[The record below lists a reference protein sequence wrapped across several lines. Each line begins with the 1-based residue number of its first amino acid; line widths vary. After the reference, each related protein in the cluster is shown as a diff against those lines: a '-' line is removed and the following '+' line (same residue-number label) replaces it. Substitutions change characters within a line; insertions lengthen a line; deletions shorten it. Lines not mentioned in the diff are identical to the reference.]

1 MMNKLL
7 NGLSLHVKCTSA
19 ERVTMEIVFPFL
31 ICKISHEDFKIGI
44 VKNDLFNSDSF

>member
-1 MMNKLL
+1 MLSVPQLK
-7 NGLSLHVKCTSA
+7 GLHLQF
-19 ERVTMEIVFPFL
+19 TMEIVFPFL